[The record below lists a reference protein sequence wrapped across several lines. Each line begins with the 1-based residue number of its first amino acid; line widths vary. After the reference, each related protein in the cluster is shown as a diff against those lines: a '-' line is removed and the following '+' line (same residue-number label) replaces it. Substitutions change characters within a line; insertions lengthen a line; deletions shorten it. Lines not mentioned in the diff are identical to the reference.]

1 MEDSTVPYGYCECR
15 CGEKTAFRDGKPQRF
30 RRGHAARK
38 YPHGWTI
45 EDRGYTT
52 PCWIWNGHKDNK
64 GYAEGPRRKGG
75 RAQKEHRRQWE
86 FRHGRPIPEGG
97 LIHHL
102 CEQKSCVNPDHLAL
116 ELNDADHLRRH
127 AKKLTLEK
135 AREIRAAL
143 ADGESGFSLAQRF
156 GVSTAEI
163 SFIRQGKHW
172 REPDTI
178 AIPHDLSPHA
188 EFAANPSMLGDAS
201 DIPYTVQNRG
211 HSTPC
216 WIADKRPDPNGYV
229 VLPWPEFDGGSK
241 HRGTR
246 IGAHRLMYIRTKGA
260 IPAGLHLHHLCNVT
274 NCINPDHL
282 EPVTRSKNNQARR
295 STRLNPEKVRAIR
308 ASTERAGVLA
318 ERYEV
323 TTNTVYAVRT
333 RRVWTDVE

>member
-1 MEDSTVPYGYCECR
+1 MEDLTTLYGYCECN
-15 CGEKTAFRDGKPQRF
+15 CGEKTAIRGGKPQRF
-30 RRGHAARK
+30 RRGHQARK
-38 YPHGWTI
+38 YPHGWTVI
-45 EDRGYTT
+45 DMGHSTS
-52 PCWIWNGHKDNK
+52 CWIWNGAKSPQ
-64 GYAEGPRRKGG
+64 GYAYALRNPNRERLEH
-75 RAQKEHRRQWE
+75 RAQWVKAN
-86 FRHGRPIPEGG
+86 GRPIPDGG

-102 CEQKSCVNPDHLAL
+102 CEQKSCVNPEHLAL
-116 ELNDADHLRRH
+116 KLNTADHLRHH

-135 AREIRAAL
+135 AREIRDAL
-143 ADGESGFSLAQRF
+143 AEGETGFSVARRF

-163 SFIRQGKHW
+163 SLIRQGKHW
-172 REPDTI
+172 REDNTV
-178 AIPHDLSPHA
+178 AVEHRRNLHA
-188 EFAANPSMLGDAS
+188 EFAANPSMIGDAA
-201 DIPYTVQNRG
+201 DIPYTAQDRG

-216 WIADKRPDPNGYV
+216 WIADKRPNANGYV
-229 VLPWPEFDGGSK
+229 VLPWHEYDGGPK

-260 IPAGLHLHHLCNVT
+260 IPVGLHLHHLCNVT